1 MISARIN
8 RIKPSA
14 TVKIASMAVE
24 MKEQGLDIIDFG
36 AGEPD
41 FQTPANI
48 KEAAFAAIKADKT
61 KYTANSGLLKLR
73 EAVSQKLQNDNGL
86 DYSTDEIIISSG
98 AKHSLYNVM
107 MSILDPG
114 DEVIIP
120 APYWTS
126 YPEITKLAEAVPVII
141 NTSADSNFRITPEQ
155 IALAV
160 TDKTRVFIL
169 CNPCNPT
176 GVFYSKTQLQEI
188 AAQLMKKNIIIIA
201 DEIYEKLLYDNLD
214 FTSFASLSPAVKEK
228 TVIINGL
235 SKAYAM
241 TGWRIGYAAGPSEI
255 IKAANKIQSHTTS
268 AASSISQYA
277 GIEALTGPQQAVNKM
292 TAVFEKRRNLMYE
305 RLMEIPDISCVRS
318 QGAFYLLPKFA
329 AYYSSEKGN
338 GGIKNSSDI
347 CRYFLEQAGVVA
359 IPGAGFGADDFVR
372 LSFAV
377 SSDHIEEGMRRIKRA
392 LSQL

>member
-1 MISARIN
+1 MISKRIN

-14 TVKIASMAVE
+14 TVEIASMAVE
-24 MKEQGLDIIDFG
+24 MKEQGRNIIDFG

-41 FQTPANI
+41 FQTPENI
-48 KEAAFAAIKADKT
+48 KEAAFAAIRENKT

-73 EAVSQKLQNDNGL
+73 EAVSRKLKNDNGL
-86 DYSTDEIIISSG
+86 DYSSDEIIISSG

-107 MSILDPG
+107 MSILEPG
-114 DEVIIP
+114 DEVLIP

-126 YPEITKLAEAVPVII
+126 YPEITKLADAVPVII
-141 NTSADSNFRITPEQ
+141 NTSEDNNFRVTPEQ
-155 IALAV
+155 IDSSI
-160 TDKTRVFIL
+160 TDKTRAFIL

-176 GVFYSKTQLQEI
+176 GVFYSESQLNKI
-188 AAQLMKKNIIIIA
+188 AHQLIEKNIIIIA
-201 DEIYEKLLYDNLD
+201 DEIYEKLLYDGLD
-214 FTSFASLSPAVKEK
+214 FTSFASLSPALKEN

-241 TGWRIGYAAGPSEI
+241 TGWRIGYAAGSREI
-255 IKAANKIQSHTTS
+255 IRAANKIQSHTTS

-277 GIEALTGPQQAVNKM
+277 GIEALTGPQKAINEM
-292 TAVFEKRRNLMYE
+292 TAVFQKRRDLMYGK
-305 RLMEIPDISCVRS
+305 LMEIPEISCVKS

-329 AYYSSEKGN
+329 EYYFADKKG
-338 GGIKNSSDI
+338 GRIKNSSDI
-347 CRYFLEQAGVVA
+347 CRFLLEHAGVVL

-377 SSDHIEEGMRRIKRA
+377 SSDNINEGMHRIKEA
-392 LSQL
+392 LYQL